1 MKIIERLIKRPLS
14 YRIDK
19 NDEKILYQVMGI
31 MYLLV
36 LVIVALVIFKIEFN
50 TISDIDTQAETIDY
64 VVNTLTTSTIIYIIL
79 LLIFYKPLMKVR
91 NIQKLAELIFS
102 SQYYINP
109 QITSPTKKKINN
121 IFDLFDFG
129 DLVRNRQNFKTLYFP
144 KFYID
149 QRKGQIR
156 IYVYL
161 DGSRFQAEFTELNE
175 KLELVY
181 DKRIVVD
188 KYIENEHQV
197 YILKSFDEKER
208 INFENSDEDNY
219 SIRFMNNMYW
229 NFRKE
234 PHGLITGGTGSGK
247 TYLLYYVIKE
257 ILRKGHNLK
266 IIDPKNSDL
275 SQFGRIDENMVA
287 SNKEEIIEAI
297 KEANDEM
304 ENRYAYMNTY
314 TDKFGEDFKSY
325 NMSAYFLVIDEYL
338 AFNSTLD
345 TKEKKEVDGLIKNL
359 VLKGRQAGVNLIF
372 TTQRPDANV
381 IDGAIRDQLHFRL
394 GLGKMSKDGYRML
407 FPEEN
412 SSFQELDTVG
422 YGYSKIIGQDK
433 IVKVFLSPMISK
445 PQEVYKEIVRLI
457 KERKECQ

>member
-1 MKIIERLIKRPLS
+1 MKKLERLIKRPLS
-14 YRIDK
+14 YKIDK

-102 SQYYINP
+102 SQYYIKPNMAV
-109 QITSPTKKKINN
+109 SSVNKSNN
-121 IFDLFDFG
+121 IFDEIFTKKTDPT
-129 DLVRNRQNFKTLYFP
+129 NRSALKTLYFP
-144 KFYID
+144 DFYIN
-149 QRKGQIR
+149 QRNNQIK
-156 IYVYL
+156 IYIYL
-161 DGSRFQAEFTELNE
+161 DGSKFQEKYVELNE

-197 YILKSFDEKER
+197 YVLKRFDEKER
-208 INFENSDEDNY
+208 INFENIDEEDY
-219 SIRFMNNMYW
+219 SIRFMKNMYW

-234 PHGLITGGTGSGK
+234 PHALITGGTGSGK

-257 ILRKGHNLK
+257 ILRKGHNIK

-275 SQFGRIDENMVA
+275 SQFVKIDENLVA
-287 SNKEEIIEAI
+287 THKEDIIKAI
-297 KEANDEM
+297 KEANYEM
-304 ENRYAYMNTY
+304 ENRYVYMNTY
-314 TDKFGEDFKSY
+314 TDKFGEDFKAY
-325 NMSAYFLVIDEYL
+325 NMSAYFLVIDEYS

-345 TKEKKEVDGLIKNL
+345 AKEKKEVDGLIKNL
-359 VLKGRQAGVNLIF
+359 VLKGRQAGVNIIF

-412 SSFQELDTVG
+412 SSFQELEAIG

-457 KERKECQ
+457 KERKEC